1 MMKVKAMKDKW
12 GRDIDYLRL
21 SLTDRCN
28 LRCRYCMPEAV
39 DSVGHDAV
47 LRYEEL
53 LTVCRAALALGI
65 DCFKITGGEPLV
77 RKGAL
82 SFMAVLK
89 ALPGVRSVTLT
100 TNGILLK
107 KALPDLIRLG
117 VDGINI
123 SLDTLDAG
131 QYAALTGGGSL
142 HTVVQALEAAA
153 AENVNVKVNTVL
165 LKETAPQL
173 LALARLAQD
182 LPVDVR
188 FIELMPIG
196 YGTSLPGLSADEALV
211 RLKGVY
217 PDLKETAERRGN
229 GPASYYASAV
239 LQGRIGFI
247 AANTHAFCRT
257 CNRLRL
263 TSTGFL
269 KPCLCYDDG
278 VDLRALLRSG
288 RPDTEIQAL
297 LQQALAEAIEDKP
310 AKHCFAERKEI
321 SEHKTMNQIGG

>member
-47 LRYEEL
+47 LRYEEI

-65 DCFKITGGEPLV
+65 DRFKITGGEPLV

-153 AENVNVKVNTVL
+153 AENVNVKVNAVL
-165 LKETAPQL
+165 LK
-173 LALARLAQD
+173 
-182 LPVDVR
+182 
-188 FIELMPIG
+188 
-196 YGTSLPGLSADEALV
+196 
-211 RLKGVY
+211 
-217 PDLKETAERRGN
+217 
-229 GPASYYASAV
+229 
-239 LQGRIGFI
+239 
-247 AANTHAFCRT
+247 
-257 CNRLRL
+257 
-263 TSTGFL
+263 
-269 KPCLCYDDG
+269 
-278 VDLRALLRSG
+278 
-288 RPDTEIQAL
+288 
-297 LQQALAEAIEDKP
+297 
-310 AKHCFAERKEI
+310 
-321 SEHKTMNQIGG
+321 